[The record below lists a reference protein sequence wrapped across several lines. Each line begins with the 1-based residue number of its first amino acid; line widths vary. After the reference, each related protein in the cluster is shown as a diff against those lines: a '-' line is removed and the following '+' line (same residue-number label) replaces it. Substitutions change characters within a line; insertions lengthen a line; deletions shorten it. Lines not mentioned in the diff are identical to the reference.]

1 MSTLVLTK
9 SQSRFLSASLS
20 SLVSHIAIIIGGIR
34 DSEPDVLSPH
44 HCVGIGGPAGAQ
56 INSGN
61 DISSLHRGSLGY
73 SPPPPRWASQRPP
86 LCVSVG
92 PTLPVCASS
101 SFRGPW
107 VIKKTLGGRYLATI
121 DREPAVL
128 LPRPVTPAITL
139 TRSGILSAAPARLF
153 SSLLASPSYS
163 IRRSD
168 SEMPGRQD
176 IIENR
181 ERSFLSHFFFSL
193 AFCCLAFCTLILR
206 RSILGYD

>member
-73 SPPPPRWASQRPP
+73 SPPPPP
-86 LCVSVG
+86 LGLAKTPSLRLCG
-92 PTLPVCASS
+92 PN
-101 SFRGPW
+101 
-107 VIKKTLGGRYLATI
+107 
-121 DREPAVL
+121 
-128 LPRPVTPAITL
+128 
-139 TRSGILSAAPARLF
+139 APGVRKQQF
-153 SSLLASPSYS
+153 
-163 IRRSD
+163 
-168 SEMPGRQD
+168 
-176 IIENR
+176 
-181 ERSFLSHFFFSL
+181 
-193 AFCCLAFCTLILR
+193 
-206 RSILGYD
+206 